1 MELLKTIK
9 VKTDNPNGFFDVL
22 KNSEILD
29 ELRFMLKFSE
39 DKISSVGD
47 MLTISRNVNGV
58 TITYDPTIL
67 NYQTVYQLIQL
78 TNIHLER
85 KKENENV

>member
-47 MLTISRNVNGV
+47 MLTINRNVNGV
-58 TITYDPTIL
+58 IITYDPTIL

-85 KKENENV
+85 KKENKNV